1 MLKGSKSGM
10 SAVKKVAS
18 KSGSKGGKVSTG
30 EHTAYA
36 APKMPK
42 MK

>member
-1 MLKGSKSGM
+1 MLKGAKSGM
-10 SAVKKVAS
+10 GAVKKVAS
-18 KSGSKGGKVSTG
+18 KSGGKGGKVSTG
-30 EHTAYA
+30 ENTAYA

>member
-1 MLKGSKSGM
+1 MLKGAKSGM
-10 SAVKKVAS
+10 GAVKKVAS

-30 EHTAYA
+30 ENTAYA